1 MDYKITIEKL
11 AVKFIKK
18 QTKQEQKR
26 LYTAI
31 ESLPCGDVKSIQ
43 GFKGFYR
50 LRVGDFRIIYKIDND
65 KYIICVVDAGNRGQI
80 YKKY

>member
-1 MDYKITIEKL
+1 MEYKITIEKL

-18 QTKQEQKR
+18 QIKQEQIR

-31 ESLPCGDVKSIQ
+31 ENLPNGDIKSVQ
-43 GFKGFYR
+43 GYKGFYR
-50 LRVGDFRIIYKIDND
+50 LRVGDFRIIYKIDNN